1 MTEVFIGVQSVACLY
16 RLRTVVDYRVSHR
29 KGAFMAKANK
39 RGRDSVTG
47 RFITIEEAKSRPRET
62 TVVTI
67 RKPCPKGQGK
77 QSKTEEP

>member
-1 MTEVFIGVQSVACLY
+1 
-16 RLRTVVDYRVSHR
+16 
-29 KGAFMAKANK
+29 MAKVNK

-67 RKPCPKGQGK
+67 RKPCPKTRETKAQET
-77 QSKTEEP
+77 KTDEK

>member
-1 MTEVFIGVQSVACLY
+1 
-16 RLRTVVDYRVSHR
+16 
-29 KGAFMAKANK
+29 MAKANK

-77 QSKTEEP
+77 QSKTAASAAAPL